1 MNTVIK
7 NMSDERF
14 AQFLAARQEQVQRF
28 SVVGCWDVGE
38 HSLEHIRKANYA
50 RELKVIADAISIR
63 FAQ

>member
-7 NMSDERF
+7 NMSDEQF

-28 SVVGCWDVGE
+28 SVGGCWDVGE